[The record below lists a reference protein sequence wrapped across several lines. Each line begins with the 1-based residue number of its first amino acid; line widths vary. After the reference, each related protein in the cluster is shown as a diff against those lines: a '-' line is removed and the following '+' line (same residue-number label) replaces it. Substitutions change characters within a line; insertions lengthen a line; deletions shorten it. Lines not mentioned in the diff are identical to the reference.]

1 MMLSRMWSGKGKI
14 GAMFNV
20 VLVFSIVVVYHQV
33 YLMYQQ
39 RGSRADRMRII
50 RSMSKDLRNNTIA
63 TEEKLRGPGNV
74 ERPNSNKDLSRVNF
88 NSAGAKSKEVKTKVW
103 PQKGSDEAKAAAAS
117 LPRKASSQDK
127 ENWQKHSQPGVDA
140 KGKETKSKEAKVVP
154 PSKPNP
160 GVPAKPNP
168 GAPVKPNPGA
178 AKPNPG
184 AAKPNPGAVKPNPG
198 AVKPNPGA
206 VKPNPGAPVKPN
218 PGAAKPNPGAVKP
231 NPGAVK
237 PNPGAPLAANPHP
250 LAPVNPHPYYFVIH
264 HPYKCEERVFLLIIV
279 TSSPQNAKQRQS
291 IRQTWGNETNVPGV
305 TIRTLF
311 AIGKTNNLATQ
322 QALQQEDHTYHDIIQ
337 ENFIDSYHNLT
348 HKTIMCLKYAFKFC
362 PNAKFLLKTD
372 DDTFVNVF
380 NLVTYLKEL
389 MKTKTER
396 IVVGEVWREGKPIQE
411 QRRKWPV
418 PTSEYPRESYPKYPN
433 GFAYVISNDITRRVY
448 LASENIKNFFL
459 EDVYIGL
466 CLEKLGIDLIDN
478 EHFYNYF
485 VDIDPCRHPK
495 LIASHWVKE
504 PTKMVKLWNAARR
517 RCGSS

>member
-20 VLVFSIVVVYHQV
+20 VLVLSIVIVYHQI

-74 ERPNSNKDLSRVNF
+74 ERPNSNKDPSRVNYD
-88 NSAGAKSKEVKTKVW
+88 SAGAKSNEVKTKSKETKVW
-103 PQKGSDEAKAAAAS
+103 PQKGSDEAKAAAVS
-117 LPRKASSQDK
+117 LPQGN
-127 ENWQKHSQPGVDA
+127 ENWQKHSQPGVEA
-140 KGKETKSKEAKVVP
+140 KGKETKDNQAKIAP
-154 PSKPNP
+154 
-160 GVPAKPNP
+160 PAKPNP
-168 GAPVKPNPGA
+168 GVA

-184 AAKPNPGAVKPNPG
+184 AAKPNPGPA
-198 AVKPNPGA
+198 
-206 VKPNPGAPVKPN
+206 KPN
-218 PGAAKPNPGAVKP
+218 PGAAKPNPGAPVKPKPGAPVKPDPGTVAKP
-231 NPGAVK
+231 NPGAAK
-237 PNPGAPLAANPHP
+237 PNPGAPQAANPH
-250 LAPVNPHPYYFVIH
+250 LLTPVNPHPYYFVIH
-264 HPYKCEERVFLLIIV
+264 HPYKCEGRVFLLIIV
-279 TSSPQNAKQRQS
+279 TSSPQNVKQRQS

-311 AIGKTNNLATQ
+311 AIGKTNNFATQ
-322 QALQQEDHTYHDIIQ
+322 QALRQEDNTHHDIIQ

-362 PNAKFLLKTD
+362 PNARFLLKTD

-418 PTSEYPRESYPKYPN
+418 PTSDYPRESYPKYPN
-433 GFAYVISNDITRRVY
+433 GFAYVISNDITRQVY

-517 RCGSS
+517 RCGRS